1 MAAGEGALTK
11 VGKGVTSVG
20 KGKNPLLL
28 QMGGL
33 ESCKGGTGL
42 CEDSASPFLI
52 SLKCSRTEPSPA
64 AGTPLQKKKS
74 FYIYIKKQTLYQ
86 YFSKSGT
93 KIQYKNTASS
103 IRLAVTAAV
112 SRT

>member
-52 SLKCSRTEPSPA
+52 SLKCSRTEPSPT
-64 AGTPLQKKKS
+64 AGTPLQNKKS
-74 FYIYIKKQTLYQ
+74 FYIYIKKANSLPILL
-86 YFSKSGT
+86 K
-93 KIQYKNTASS
+93 KWYKNT
-103 IRLAVTAAV
+103 V
-112 SRT
+112 